1 MLPSLSFLLYTNH
14 REAASQQRQAIEC
27 IQTNANDARI
37 YIRLGSK
44 INVNAAR
51 VIASLGEKYPLQSS
65 PGLQEELV
73 QIRKLFPDYHN
84 VFIGDSKAT
93 TIAFDPPINERGE
106 STIGINFAD
115 RAWFKQLKNTLKP
128 VVSNVFLGRGGIF
141 LKYLLSAFLLSV
153 MENLPGS
160 DSER

>member
-1 MLPSLSFLLYTNH
+1 M
-14 REAASQQRQAIEC
+14 
-27 IQTNANDARI
+27 
-37 YIRLGSK
+37 
-44 INVNAAR
+44 NAAR

-84 VFIGDSKAT
+84 VFLGDANAT

-106 STIGINFAD
+106 STIGIDFAD

-128 VVSNVFLGRGGIF
+128 VVSNIFMGRGGIF
-141 LKYLLSAFLLSV
+141 SPIFSISV
-153 MENLPGS
+153 PVVRDGKLAWFGLGAVNLEKLHNYGS
-160 DSER
+160 TGNRVPRIN